1 MSKNEEIINDPII
14 DLSTKQMKN
23 DILIFKN
30 ETLKDLKEAQKRMLD
45 KYTNLDENIK
55 NKFESYE
62 QRIKA
67 YEIKITELSNL
78 INTDK
83 TIREKVDQL
92 FEFKEKVND
101 TMLTE
106 KIRLD
111 NFRNDLKSNVTRID
125 KILTDSVIYPGVIG
139 GINRYKTFHDL
150 IDYILTQ
157 CSLNVTFREKYILD
171 FKGYKQKLEGLI
183 EAFNNQVKNILD
195 TTSEFT
201 KTCVKESEEKIKSMI
216 SILEDRMS
224 DTRIEN
230 ANYAIGMEKLSK
242 TLQAELK
249 NLYILKNDLN
259 KKVDSSVAEIRKDN
273 TKVIKLFSGYRKEF
287 NLLQHKFTQLSEFI
301 KDMRFRI
308 NLKEDVQRREFSKM
322 SDLINFDK
330 KKKGFYE
337 GIDDI
342 NKLNNQVFEGQL
354 KDYISGKIS
363 AQDLLKKYNSM
374 SNININEQKRK
385 SFGGESFNNF
395 KKLNSFGND
404 IIESDKNIVNDLLR
418 GSMAMPMKKLSLEN
432 NFNKNNSKKKHE
444 EIKEEDEE
452 DAISNNE
459 INSGID
465 LKKNQSLKQL
475 KQNLMDKDKKE
486 KDDFYENLYE
496 DVNIAE
502 NEEEKNNLTKQMT
515 NNISKSKHGRGSIR
529 NNMINIAK
537 AEKLL
542 KNMKKL
548 NPDISNLN
556 NLNKDKEKNKVKEA
570 KNLNLNIINNNII
583 SDSLYSEVNEDTKN
597 HNTNKI
603 ATSENNKDN
612 SNLVELNN
620 NNNKSS
626 TLYNFKMKN
635 LGEQILSNKTKIS
648 PKLKK
653 VESADRYKHSK
664 KENKFKDFD
673 KNMKNMKMIKDSLY
687 DSEFFLPSNIVHN
700 ATIIAYNAKEENLFM
715 NRKISPEKKPK
726 NISEIKS
733 ASNLI
738 LTSFYPKNGKHDI
751 NADERNLLKI
761 VNKKGK

>member
-30 ETLKDLKEAQKRMLD
+30 ETLKDFKEVQKRMLD
-45 KYTNLDENIK
+45 KYSNLDENIK

-62 QRIKA
+62 KRINA
-67 YEIKITELSNL
+67 YEIKITELSKL

-92 FEFKEKVND
+92 MEFKEKTND
-101 TMLTE
+101 EMLTE

-125 KILTDSVIYPGVIG
+125 KILTESVIYPRVIG
-139 GINRYKTFHDL
+139 GINKHKTFHDL

-157 CSLNVTFREKYILD
+157 CSLNLTFREKYILD

-183 EAFNNQVKNILD
+183 EVFNNQINKILS

-224 DTRIEN
+224 ETRIEN
-230 ANYAIGMEKLSK
+230 ANYAIGMEKLTK
-242 TLQAELK
+242 TLQTELK
-249 NLYILKNDLN
+249 NLYILKNDLYQ
-259 KKVDSSVAEIRKDN
+259 KVDSSVTEIRKDN
-273 TKVIKLFSGYRKEF
+273 TKVIKLFSGYRKGF

-308 NLKEDVQRREFSKM
+308 NLKEDVERREFSKM

-330 KKKGFYE
+330 KKKGFYD
-337 GIDDI
+337 GIDDMS
-342 NKLNNQVFEGQL
+342 KLNSKGFESQL
-354 KDYISGKIS
+354 KEYISGKIS

-374 SNININEQKRK
+374 SNININEMKRK
-385 SFGGESFNNF
+385 SFGGEGFNNF

-418 GSMAMPMKKLSLEN
+418 GSMAMPLKKMSLEN
-432 NFNKNNSKKKHE
+432 SLNKNNNIKRHE

-452 DAISNNE
+452 DALSINE
-459 INSGID
+459 QNSGID
-465 LKKNQSLKQL
+465 LKKRKSLKQL
-475 KQNLMDKDKKE
+475 KQNLMDKNKKE

-496 DVNIAE
+496 DVGVVE

-529 NNMINIAK
+529 NNMINISK
-537 AEKLL
+537 AEKLI

-548 NPDISNLN
+548 NPDINSAN
-556 NLNKDKEKNKVKEA
+556 NINKDKDKNIIKETQ
-570 KNLNLNIINNNII
+570 NLNLNIVNNNII
-583 SDSLYSEVNEDTKN
+583 SDSVYSEINEDTKN
-597 HNTNKI
+597 
-603 ATSENNKDN
+603 
-612 SNLVELNN
+612 N
-620 NNNKSS
+620 NNNKIV
-626 TLYNFKMKN
+626 TI
-635 LGEQILSNKTKIS
+635 ETNK
-648 PKLKK
+648 
-653 VESADRYKHSK
+653 
-664 KENKFKDFD
+664 
-673 KNMKNMKMIKDSLY
+673 
-687 DSEFFLPSNIVHN
+687 
-700 ATIIAYNAKEENLFM
+700 
-715 NRKISPEKKPK
+715 
-726 NISEIKS
+726 
-733 ASNLI
+733 
-738 LTSFYPKNGKHDI
+738 
-751 NADERNLLKI
+751 
-761 VNKKGK
+761 